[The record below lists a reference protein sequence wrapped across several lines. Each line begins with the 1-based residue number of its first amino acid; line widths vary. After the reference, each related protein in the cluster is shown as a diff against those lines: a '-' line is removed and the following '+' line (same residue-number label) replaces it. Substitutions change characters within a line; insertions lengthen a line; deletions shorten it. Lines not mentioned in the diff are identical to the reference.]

1 VDLVETLKARAV
13 DRRLR
18 DVKMV
23 GEANVGPIEG
33 FFDWQTA
40 DEIECLRAQ
49 LAAQIIIQR
58 GWEDEARKA
67 TSQLASADE
76 ACQRLCGLHGYATGH
91 GDTVADMIDEISAH
105 VGSIRAQLASAT
117 ERVAEMQYEAGMYH
131 SLYDL
136 ATERLASARKAL
148 EEIETFCS
156 ADSST
161 LGAIARLTHI
171 RGTARQQLLS
181 STDENGK

>member
-1 VDLVETLKARAV
+1 MSDQRDRFEITWRGGAYRVSIPNYQGGEVYTAEYVD
-13 DRRLR
+13 
-18 DVKMV
+18 
-23 GEANVGPIEG
+23 G
-33 FFDWQTA
+33 
-40 DEIECLRAQ
+40 LRAQ

-67 TSQLASADE
+67 TSQ
-76 ACQRLCGLHGYATGH
+76 
-91 GDTVADMIDEISAH
+91 
-105 VGSIRAQLASAT
+105 
-117 ERVAEMQYEAGMYH
+117 
-131 SLYDL
+131 
-136 ATERLASARKAL
+136 LASARKAL

-181 STDENGK
+181 LTDEQGEQR

>member
-1 VDLVETLKARAV
+1 VSDLVETLKARAV

-18 DVKMV
+18 DVKVV

-40 DEIECLRAQ
+40 TEISSLSAQ

-67 TSQLASADE
+67 TSQLASA
-76 ACQRLCGLHGYATGH
+76 
-91 GDTVADMIDEISAH
+91 
-105 VGSIRAQLASAT
+105 
-117 ERVAEMQYEAGMYH
+117 
-131 SLYDL
+131 
-136 ATERLASARKAL
+136 RKAL
-148 EEIETFCS
+148 EEIEIFCRT
-156 ADSST
+156 DNST

-181 STDENGK
+181 LTDEKGES